1 MRHTRGAAALALR
14 VSLVVL
20 LSFTAASAQS
30 VSTAQINGAIRD
42 EGGLALPGVT
52 VNVTQT
58 DTGLTR
64 SVVTDETGS
73 YILQNLPIGPYRLEA
88 ALQGFRT
95 YVQTGIVLQ
104 VNANPTL
111 NVTLQLG
118 QLEETITV
126 EASAALVETRN
137 PGIGQVVTNEQVVE
151 LPLNG
156 RQLTQ
161 LILTA
166 GMATSGAGPGNAL
179 ATPRSYPTITI
190 TVAGGLANGMTYI
203 LDGGNHNDPYNNLNL
218 PLPFPDAMQEFKVE
232 TSALPAQYGHHAA
245 AAVNAVTK
253 SGTNVVHGSGFA
265 FMRDSSLN
273 AKNAFAA
280 IGPDGKRKDDGLRRD
295 QFGGTLGG
303 PIVSGKLFYFGG
315 YQGTRVD
322 VTPSTFFSFVPT
334 AQMLAGDF
342 STITSPACNA
352 GRTIALRAPFV
363 NNRVDPAL
371 FSRVALNVTSRLP
384 KTTDPCGRV
393 DYARKQHSFENIGIG
408 RIDYQLS
415 DDHTLFGRYQLADY
429 RTEADYDPDNILAYS
444 ASPQY
449 DTVNSL
455 VLGDTYLLGSNAVSS
470 FRLTVN
476 TADIRKPWIP
486 FFDAQ
491 EMGVRNIANMMPG
504 HMRVGVSGGFTIG
517 GSGPGS
523 SNTPTRSFQLVE
535 DLSFVRGAHQ
545 IGVGGSFVRQGI
557 DAESYVNAAGN
568 FTFTGAITG
577 LGFGDF
583 LLGRPNTLQQGM
595 VYRLY
600 DRSTYF
606 GSYIQDAW
614 RASSRLT
621 INAGLR
627 WEPYLP
633 FTEEL
638 GQFSH
643 FDLEQWGSGVRST
656 VYKNAPKGVIF
667 SGDPG
672 YPGKA
677 AGEKQLANFAPRVSA
692 AWDVRGDGRMTMRSA
707 WGRFYD
713 LPHLYM
719 FLGFAVAPP
728 LGSVVTVNGAS
739 FEDPYANVVGGNP
752 FPLTANPNMTFPQF
766 ANWLTFPLDMKP
778 WYSDQWNVSLQ
789 RQLGASWAVSA
800 NYVNARGHN
809 LPVGDNL
816 NPAVYGPG
824 ATVANTNQR
833 RKLSLEDPQQGQYY
847 GLVIAVKPIGTSA
860 YDALL
865 LSVQRRAARGLT
877 ISSNYTL
884 STCTTDL
891 VNYEPAMAGR
901 PLVKP
906 GDLAY
911 DRGSCGPS
919 DRRHVANLSTVYQ
932 LPELASGGLGL
943 LANDW
948 QVSAIVRAQ
957 SGNFFE
963 VTTGVDNALNG
974 QGNQRPNQ
982 IMSDPYLKDGYQ
994 WLNPAAFQAP
1004 APGEFGNTPI
1014 HAYEGPGTFNVD
1026 MGLTRSFRIGGE
1038 RQIQLRAEVF
1048 NLLNNVQLNNP
1059 VSSLNNSNFGIITS
1073 ANDPRIVQLALKYV
1087 F

>member
-1 MRHTRGAAALALR
+1 MRHTRGAAR
-14 VSLVVL
+14 VVLSSLIVL
-20 LSFTAASAQS
+20 LSFTTARAQA
-30 VSTAQINGAIRD
+30 VSTAQINGAVRD

-166 GMATSGAGPGNAL
+166 GMASSGAGPGNAL
-179 ATPRSYPTITI
+179 VSPRSYPTIAI

-245 AAVNAVTK
+245 AAINAVTK
-253 SGTNVVHGSGFA
+253 SGTNVLHGGAFE

-273 AKNAFAA
+273 ARDPFAA
-280 IGPDGKRKDDGLRRD
+280 IGPDGTRKDDGLRRD

-303 PIVSGKLFYFGG
+303 PILAGKLFYFGG
-315 YQGTRVD
+315 LQATRVD

-334 AQMLAGDF
+334 EQMLRGDF
-342 STITSPACNA
+342 SAITSPACNA

-363 NNRVDPAL
+363 GTQVDPAL
-371 FSRVALNVTSRLP
+371 FSRIALNVTSRLP
-384 KTTDPCGRV
+384 RTTDPCGRV
-393 DYARKQHSFENIGIG
+393 DYARKTHTFENIAIG
-408 RIDYQLS
+408 RVDYQAA
-415 DDHTLFGRYQLADY
+415 DNHQLFGRYQLADY
-429 RTEADYDPDNILAYS
+429 QSEADYDPNNILAYS
-444 ASPQY
+444 LSPLD
-449 DTVNSL
+449 DTVHSL
-455 VLGDTYLLGSNAVSS
+455 VIGDTYLLGANAVSS
-470 FRLTVN
+470 LRIGIN
-476 TADIRKPWIP
+476 NADIQKPWIP
-486 FFDAQ
+486 FFDAT

-504 HMRVGVSGGFTIG
+504 HMRVSVSGGFTIG

-523 SNTPTRSFQLVE
+523 SSTPTRSFQLTE

-545 IGVGGSFVRQGI
+545 IGVGGSYVRQGI
-557 DAESYVNAAGN
+557 DAESYVNAAGT
-568 FTFTGAITG
+568 FSFTGAITG
-577 LGFGDF
+577 LGFADY

-595 VYRLY
+595 VYKLY
-600 DRSTYF
+600 DRSVYTGAYV
-606 GSYIQDAW
+606 QDAW
-614 RASSRLT
+614 RLSSRLT
-621 INAGLR
+621 MNLGLR
-627 WEPYLP
+627 WEPYFP

-638 GQFSH
+638 NQFSH
-643 FDLEQWGSGVRST
+643 FDMDQWNAGVKST

-667 SGDPG
+667 TGDQG
-672 YPGKA
+672 YPGNA
-677 AGEKQLANFAPRVSA
+677 AGRKQLANFAPRVSSA
-692 AWDVRGDGRMTMRSA
+692 VDVRGDGRTTVRTA

-728 LGSVVTVNGAS
+728 LGSAITVNGAS

-778 WYSDQWNVSLQ
+778 WYSDQWNVSVQ
-789 RQLGASWAVSA
+789 KQLGASWAVAA

-809 LPVGDNL
+809 LPVGENL
-816 NPAVYGPG
+816 NPAIYSPG

-833 RKLSLEDPQQGQYY
+833 RKLYLEDPANGQYY
-847 GLVIAVKPIGTSA
+847 GLVIAVKTIGESK

-865 LSVQRRAARGLT
+865 LSLQRRAVRGLT
-877 ISSNYTL
+877 LSTNYTL
-884 STCTTDL
+884 SKCTTDL

-901 PLVKP
+901 PLIKLGDP
-906 GDLAY
+906 GY
-911 DRGSCGPS
+911 DRGSCGPA
-919 DRRHVANLSTVYQ
+919 DRRHVVNLSTVYQ
-932 LPELASGGLGL
+932 LPELSQGALGML
-943 LANDW
+943 TNDW

-957 SGNFFE
+957 TGNFFE

-974 QGNQRPNQ
+974 QGNQRANQ
-982 IMSDPYLKDGYQ
+982 TLGDPYLKQGYQ
-994 WLNPAAFQAP
+994 WLNPAAFAAP
-1004 APGEFGNTPI
+1004 AAGTFSSVPI
-1014 HAYEGPGTFNVD
+1014 HTYEGPGRFNVD
-1026 MGLTRSFRIGGE
+1026 MGITRSFRVGGE
-1038 RQIQLRAEVF
+1038 RQFQLRAEVF

-1059 VSSLNNSNFGIITS
+1059 VSSINSSNFGVITS

>member
-1 MRHTRGAAALALR
+1 MRHSRWAAALALH
-14 VSLVVL
+14 VSLAVL
-20 LSFTAASAQS
+20 LSFTTAWAQS
-30 VSTAQINGAIRD
+30 VSTAQINGAVRD

-64 SVVTDETGS
+64 SIVTDETGS

-265 FMRDSSLN
+265 FMRDSRLN

-280 IGPDGKRKDDGLRRD
+280 IGPDGTRKDDGLRRD

-303 PIVSGKLFYFGG
+303 PIISGKLFYFGG

-429 RTEADYDPDNILAYS
+429 RTEADYDPNNILAYS

-449 DTVNSL
+449 DTVHSL

-643 FDLEQWGSGVRST
+643 FDLEQWRSDVRST

-672 YPGKA
+672 YPGKE

-692 AWDVRGDGRMTMRSA
+692 AWDVQGDGHMTVRSA

-752 FPLTANPNMTFPQF
+752 FPLTANPDMTFPQF

-833 RKLSLEDPQQGQYY
+833 RKLYLEDPQQGQYY
-847 GLVIAVKPIGTSA
+847 GLVIAVKPIGTFCI
-860 YDALL
+860 
-865 LSVQRRAARGLT
+865 RRAPAVGAAPGGKGPHDFEQLHAVEMHDGPRELRAGDGGAAARQ
-877 ISSNYTL
+877 
-884 STCTTDL
+884 
-891 VNYEPAMAGR
+891 AGR
-901 PLVKP
+901 PGLRPRQLWTV
-906 GDLAY
+906 
-911 DRGSCGPS
+911 GSAACRQS
-919 DRRHVANLSTVYQ
+919 LHR
-932 LPELASGGLGL
+932 
-943 LANDW
+943 
-948 QVSAIVRAQ
+948 VSAARTGLRRLRTARQRLAGVGDRPRAVRELLRGDHWRGQRAQ
-957 SGNFFE
+957 RP
-963 VTTGVDNALNG
+963 G
-974 QGNQRPNQ
+974 Q
-982 IMSDPYLKDGYQ
+982 
-994 WLNPAAFQAP
+994 
-1004 APGEFGNTPI
+1004 
-1014 HAYEGPGTFNVD
+1014 
-1026 MGLTRSFRIGGE
+1026 
-1038 RQIQLRAEVF
+1038 
-1048 NLLNNVQLNNP
+1048 P
-1059 VSSLNNSNFGIITS
+1059 V
-1073 ANDPRIVQLALKYV
+1073 Y
-1087 F
+1087 